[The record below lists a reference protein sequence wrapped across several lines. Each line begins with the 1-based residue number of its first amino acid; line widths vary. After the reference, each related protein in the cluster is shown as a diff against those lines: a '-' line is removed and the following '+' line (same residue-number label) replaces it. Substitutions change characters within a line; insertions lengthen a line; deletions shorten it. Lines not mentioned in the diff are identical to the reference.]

1 MAFDTACGDGLTST
15 GRLRRTSDPAR
26 RGRHTPRSFPT
37 HALHGPKGRTGIPCV
52 DPTTASVRVRGRAV
66 IGSASARIHPNQH

>member
-1 MAFDTACGDGLTST
+1 MAFDSACSDGLTST
-15 GRLRRTSDPAR
+15 EWVRRTSDPAR
-26 RGRHTPRSFPT
+26 RGPHTPRSVPT
-37 HALHGPKGRTGIPCV
+37 HALHGPKGRTRIPCV